1 MFRFYP
7 QTNVNVM
14 QCEMDGKGE
23 EMLSEGWR
31 SLEAGWVLREWSD
44 YGVKRMARGVDFWR
58 KA

>member
-1 MFRFYP
+1 
-7 QTNVNVM
+7 M
-14 QCEMDGKGE
+14 QRANGRKGD

-44 YGVKRMARGVDFWR
+44 YGVKRMAQGVGLWS